1 MSKTTSNSYAKA
13 KYDAM
18 EQLIANHHTE
28 YEAILKAEKLKYGI
42 TPRLTTTERIALLEQ
57 TLENLRAKQ

>member
-1 MSKTTSNSYAKA
+1 
-13 KYDAM
+13 M